1 MVVRTVPTKTADAK
15 TFRMMQ
21 VRMQKDN
28 ANAIER
34 FENAAMD
41 RRVQVGLVCR
51 VQGSGFRVQGSGLR
65 NDCRVW
71 GSRMTLR

>member
-1 MVVRTVPTKTADAK
+1 MVVRTIPAKTADAK
-15 TFRMMQ
+15 TIRMMQ

-41 RRVQVGLVCR
+41 RRVQVSTQPEGKYQVN
-51 VQGSGFRVQGSGLR
+51 FP
-65 NDCRVW
+65 
-71 GSRMTLR
+71 